1 MAAFQF
7 KNMDEYIRAFPE
19 STQEKLQQ
27 IRNAIKVNAPG
38 ADETISYAIPTF
50 KLNGK
55 ALVHFAGFKN
65 HIGFYALPTG
75 HKAFEKEFS
84 VYKTG
89 KGSVQ
94 FPLDKELPL
103 DLIAKVVRFRI
114 QEVLE
119 NKTLHK

>member
-1 MAAFQF
+1 MATSQF
-7 KNMDEYIRAFPE
+7 KNIDEYILASPKP
-19 STQEKLQQ
+19 TQERLNQ
-27 IRNAIKVNAPG
+27 IRAIIKANAPE
-38 ADETISYAIPTF
+38 AEEAISYAIPTF
-50 KLNGK
+50 KLRGK

-84 VYKTG
+84 AYKTG

-94 FPLDKELPL
+94 FPLEKELPL
-103 DLIAKVVRFRI
+103 DLIAKVVQFRI

-119 NKTLHK
+119 NEKPKR

>member
-1 MAAFQF
+1 MGA
-7 KNMDEYIRAFPE
+7 KPENIEEYIKSFPE
-19 STQEKLQQ
+19 EIQKKLQEMK
-27 IRNAIKVNAPG
+27 AIIKENAPE
-38 ADETISYAIPTF
+38 AEETISYAIPTF

-75 HKAFEKEFS
+75 HEAFKKEFS

-94 FPLDKELPL
+94 FPLDKELPAE
-103 DLIAKVVRFRI
+103 LITRVVRFRI
-114 QEVLE
+114 QELAE
-119 NKTLHK
+119 NQKNKQ

>member
-1 MAAFQF
+1 MAVPSP
-7 KNMDEYIRAFPE
+7 KSINEYILAFPE
-19 STQEKLQQ
+19 TTQERLRQMRATIQ
-27 IRNAIKVNAPG
+27 RNAPEAE
-38 ADETISYAIPTF
+38 ETISYAIPTF
-50 KLNGK
+50 KLNDK

-75 HKAFEKEFS
+75 HEAFAKEFS

-94 FPLDKELPL
+94 FPLDQELPL
-103 DLIAKVVRFRI
+103 ELIAKVVKFRI

-119 NKTLHK
+119 SQKSKK